1 MIEVDKTKPFQSIL
15 LNMTIVKTPTQPQLN
30 LTSTKLLG
38 LTRLLLFTPIYA
50 VEPPIYAVE
59 PPQEL

>member
-1 MIEVDKTKPFQSIL
+1 MTWECFQNLGIVAIIL
-15 LNMTIVKTPTQPQLN
+15 DFVKTPTQPQLN